1 MSVASSAA
9 DFRVRGGHGAFR
21 AHPEDEDKIRRFEQM
36 LGFPVARSTL
46 CRAMQR
52 LARRAK
58 PTRDALVEA
67 LRASPVVYADETG
80 CGSGCGSSRTCAR
93 PSTRTLP
100 GRGFAG
106 RLGAGYAV
114 RGRRLGPLPL
124 LQGSDATDLLQ
135 PSAAPLPRAT
145 RPRAG
150 RCASPLGQGSSGT
163 PSPWAIGAC
172 WRGHGLRVAKGLLQA
187 KMNRLLHGRFTNPAN
202 QRFAKHLRRYRDN
215 LFVFLDR
222 ADVEA
227 RTEQDIRSPLVTRP
241 ASTAKLSASSR

>member
-1 MSVASSAA
+1 MSKPASAA
-9 DFRVRGGHGAFR
+9 DFEGVRGGHGAFR
-21 AHPEDEDKIRRFEQM
+21 AQAARLRRVPEDDLRGPYDKIRLGFEP

-80 CGSGCGSSRTCAR
+80 WKQGGRRVWLWVFTNLRETVYGI
-93 PSTRTLP
+93 LP
-100 GRGFAG
+100 GRGFEPG
-106 RLGAGYAV
+106 RLGAGEKLRGHP

-145 RPRAG
+145 GDGHARGGALPT
-150 RCASPLGQGSSGT
+150 LGQGHPARPRLARS
-163 PSPWAIGAC
+163 ARC
-172 WRGHGLRVAKGLLQA
+172 WR
-187 KMNRLLHGRFTNPAN
+187 
-202 QRFAKHLRRYRDN
+202 D
-215 LFVFLDR
+215 
-222 ADVEA
+222 
-227 RTEQDIRSPLVTRP
+227 
-241 ASTAKLSASSR
+241 SR